1 MDEEWELLA
10 SFLPAEWRDLARET
24 GAMRRARGEIT
35 SPEVLLQ
42 ILLLHV
48 ATGLSLRQTVAR
60 ARAQGLASLSDVAL
74 LKRLRTS
81 EAWLGELARQ
91 MFEASRFSR
100 AGVQVPEGHRLRA
113 VDATTV
119 AEPGA
124 TGTDWRIHYSLSLP
138 DMRCDF
144 YEVTDAHGGESCK
157 RIPVRKG
164 TSSLQTAGTHAAR
177 ASPTCCAR
185 RAT

>member
-81 EAWLGELARQ
+81 EAWLGELACAAHVRI
-91 MFEASRFSR
+91 
-100 AGVQVPEGHRLRA
+100 
-113 VDATTV
+113 
-119 AEPGA
+119 EP
-124 TGTDWRIHYSLSLP
+124 LL
-138 DMRCDF
+138 
-144 YEVTDAHGGESCK
+144 
-157 RIPVRKG
+157 
-164 TSSLQTAGTHAAR
+164 
-177 ASPTCCAR
+177 AR
-185 RAT
+185 RR